1 LNEHPDTKVLSRKTG
16 YYSER
21 FYEPETDSDS
31 ICYNYRVS
39 MKSMFPGWDR
49 DDRLDTKD
57 EVLGFSADDSHK
69 AYPVATL
76 RELRVL
82 NDTVS
87 DRNIVIISSG
97 SSSKVRVY
105 DSGGNEF
112 SLPPEIVDDDGFPMV
127 LLG

>member
-1 LNEHPDTKVLSRKTG
+1 MLSRKTG

-39 MKSMFPGWDR
+39 MKSMFPGWDL
-49 DDRLDTKD
+49 DDCLDTID

-97 SSSKVRVY
+97 SSSGSSSKVRVY

>member
-1 LNEHPDTKVLSRKTG
+1 MTTVWTPKTKFWG
-16 YYSER
+16 
-21 FYEPETDSDS
+21 
-31 ICYNYRVS
+31 
-39 MKSMFPGWDR
+39 
-49 DDRLDTKD
+49 
-57 EVLGFSADDSHK
+57 SALTTSHK

-105 DSGGNEF
+105 DNGGNEF